1 MNSRHEHHR
10 HTRKG
15 SLAREAL
22 TVVFLSAPLLTNVGQ
37 EDKQT
42 DTGPYR
48 PSPVAVCLTHKPMLR
63 LQMRHHAPP
72 FIALPPLPR
81 SMKAPTVSLSGL
93 PKVMGGKEPFII
105 GD

>member
-1 MNSRHEHHR
+1 
-10 HTRKG
+10 
-15 SLAREAL
+15 
-22 TVVFLSAPLLTNVGQ
+22 
-37 EDKQT
+37 
-42 DTGPYR
+42 
-48 PSPVAVCLTHKPMLR
+48 MLR

-81 SMKAPTVSLSGL
+81 SMKAPAVSLSGL